1 MAEIQAFVDLTF
13 MDAPA
18 GGKEEKPIA
27 SNISQ
32 LIYRFRHDPWGMK
45 ERETS
50 NTPLRKLY
58 QELRCF
64 ERENEKNP
72 ANKSDIKKS
81 TWLSNL
87 NEWVAQDPVKHGM
100 ILHDWNND
108 CRALASKEITQ
119 HQFEARRE
127 QAKRWQAEMN

>member
-1 MAEIQAFVDLTF
+1 MAEIQEFVNLTF

-27 SNISQ
+27 SNIAW
-32 LIYRFRHDPWGMK
+32 LVYRFRHDPWRMS
-45 ERETS
+45 ELETS

-64 ERENEKNP
+64 ERENDKNP

-81 TWLSNL
+81 DWLGEVNL
-87 NEWVAQDPVKHGM
+87 ALKEGRITQKQLD
-100 ILHDWNND
+100 DWNEKN
-108 CRALASKEITQ
+108 RLIR
-119 HQFEARRE
+119 EAR
-127 QAKRWQAEMN
+127 N